1 MQASFARIL
10 HPLERT
16 LDHGA
21 VQNAGFHWPVRVY
34 HEDTDDGGIV
44 YHASYLRFMERART
58 EWLRSL
64 GFAQQTLR
72 NELNVMFVVTQ
83 AHVDYLKPARFDD
96 IVTVSVELDR
106 RRPASMEI
114 TQNIRHGEGELLCRG
129 QVRVACVDATRFRPH
144 AIPKALLQE
153 LNG

>member
-1 MQASFARIL
+1 MQEPLPRIL

-83 AHVDYLKPARFDD
+83 VHVDFLKPARFDD

-106 RRPASMEI
+106 KRPASMEI
-114 TQNIRHGEGELLCRG
+114 TQNISHDEGELLCRG

-153 LNG
+153 LRG